1 MASDLDSAGLRG
13 DSAFMQQLGIHFDET
28 GSVRVTGWLDVGAEH
43 HQPWGLVHGGVF
55 TAVVETFATVGAY
68 LAVKDRGQLA
78 AGVNNITDFLRPV
91 REGRIQVEAT
101 PIQQGSS
108 QQLWQVVLTRDGDGK
123 AVAHGQVRLQN
134 IDAQDL

>member
-1 MASDLDSAGLRG
+1 MASDLGGAELRG
-13 DSAFMQQLGIHFDET
+13 DSAFMQQLGIHFDDT
-28 GSVRVTGWLDVGAEH
+28 GSERVTGWLDVGPEH

-55 TAVVETFATVGAY
+55 TAVVETFASVGAY
-68 LAVKDRGQLA
+68 FAVKERGQLA

-108 QQLWQVVLTRDGDGK
+108 QQLWQVVLTREGDGK

-134 IDAQDL
+134 IDPHDW